1 MIIVNTEGF
10 SKSRLTNRSSI
21 DYKRGEL
28 PNVLSLWLDPI
39 NINININSVLGALRV
54 SLLSMPIVNY
64 R

>member
-39 NINININSVLGALRV
+39 NININSVLGALRV

>member
-10 SKSRLTNRSSI
+10 SKSLLTNRSSI
-21 DYKRGEL
+21 DYNRGEL

-39 NINININSVLGALRV
+39 NININSVLGELRV
-54 SLLSMPIVNY
+54 SLLSMPIVNS

>member
-21 DYKRGEL
+21 DYKRGGL

-39 NINININSVLGALRV
+39 KININSVLGALRV
-54 SLLSMPIVNY
+54 SLLSMPIVNS